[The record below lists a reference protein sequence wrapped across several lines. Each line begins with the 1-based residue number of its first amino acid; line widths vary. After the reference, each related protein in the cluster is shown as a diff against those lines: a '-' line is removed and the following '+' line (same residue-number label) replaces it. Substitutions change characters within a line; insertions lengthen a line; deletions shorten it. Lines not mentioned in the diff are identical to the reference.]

1 MSHSLRGQ
9 RLSPSARSAAYL
21 WGRGPIGHA
30 LGAYLRSAQVDDRN
44 KIAQALAVE
53 HGCPV
58 GTIEGTW
65 AVSITDAIDDRELD
79 ALTRDDP
86 AVMGWTEDRNATC
99 ATSAALRN
107 ALNSLKPGE
116 RDQTM
121 SLVASPFLKP
131 DVRPEEI
138 HASRDLIARDGRHVV
153 FDESLSEWRL
163 GEYATT

>member
-1 MSHSLRGQ
+1 VSHRLRGQ
-9 RLSPSARSAAYL
+9 LLSPSAPSATYL

-30 LGAYLRSAQVDDRN
+30 LGSYLRSAEVDDRN

-65 AVSITDAIDDRELD
+65 AVSITDAIDHCEFD

-99 ATSAALRN
+99 AASVALRN
-107 ALNSLKPGE
+107 ALNSLTPAE
-116 RDQTM
+116 RDQIM
-121 SLVASPFLKP
+121 SVVASPFLRP
-131 DVRPEEI
+131 DVSPDEI
-138 HASRDLIARDGRHVV
+138 RTSHDLVARDGRHVV
-153 FDESLSEWRL
+153 FDGSLSEWRL